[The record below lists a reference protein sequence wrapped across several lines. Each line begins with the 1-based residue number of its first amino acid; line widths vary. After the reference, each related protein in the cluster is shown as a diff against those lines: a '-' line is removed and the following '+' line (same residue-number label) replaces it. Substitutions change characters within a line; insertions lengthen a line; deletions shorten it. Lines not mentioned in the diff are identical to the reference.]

1 MTAILILFGKYN
13 TNSQKPVKIII
24 TGLLNQHFIVRNILK
39 LLYLS
44 KILTFPI
51 SNLITKTYILNQEMF
66 DAIIEND
73 SGNILP
79 RKNFTADSIMAL
91 PDASMKKKPE
101 KARIQYSNI
110 EYISNAK
117 KKNSDIILAFH
128 QSVL

>member
-1 MTAILILFGKYN
+1 MTAILILFGKYD
-13 TNSQKPVKIII
+13 TKLTKIRRTVKI

-51 SNLITKTYILNQEMF
+51 SKTITKTYILNQEVF

-73 SGNILP
+73 SGNILS

-91 PDASMKKKPE
+91 PDASMKK
-101 KARIQYSNI
+101 ARKKQEFNI
-110 EYISNAK
+110 PI
-117 KKNSDIILAFH
+117 
-128 QSVL
+128 

>member
-1 MTAILILFGKYN
+1 MTAILILFGKYD
-13 TNSQKPVKIII
+13 TKLTKIRRTVKI

-117 KKNSDIILAFH
+117 KRTQILY
-128 QSVL
+128 